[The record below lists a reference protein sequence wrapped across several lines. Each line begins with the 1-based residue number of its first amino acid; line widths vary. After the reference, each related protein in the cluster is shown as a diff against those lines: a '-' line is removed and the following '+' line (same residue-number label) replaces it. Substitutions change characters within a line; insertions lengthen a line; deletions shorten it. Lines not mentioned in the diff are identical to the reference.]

1 MSVGPILAHV
11 FTVIFIGRS
20 SYKYVFSAMK
30 LFWLLVPIL
39 DLLLRPLMLEFGVYV
54 DTKPIKSGTE

>member
-1 MSVGPILAHV
+1 
-11 FTVIFIGRS
+11 
-20 SYKYVFSAMK
+20 MK